1 MASFVERPTN
11 DSSMHKENQLN
22 PHFESRGKK
31 SCTSTAKEELLV
43 SSNRPVKKN
52 RTSFQPSRSKLVF
65 PFALDEPDET
75 VLFTRFHRLT
85 SRQQNQ
91 NMISFE
97 RDQREGLLGYDLHN
111 QLLQSQNGKRSLT
124 RNTISFGGVEHLES
138 SGSTPKLYRGVR
150 QRHWGKWVAE
160 IRLPRNRTR
169 LWLGTFDS
177 AEAAALAYDRQAYR
191 LRGDKARLNF
201 PHLFLGHK
209 SGESVASN
217 SSLLPSSCPK
227 QPDCK
232 ENVVNTE
239 KGCSSKSNETQT
251 DDNHQEMTEDFV
263 FGETFHLE
271 SFDQS
276 QWGNSS
282 DVWIN
287 ALQPDFFPGSSTSI
301 MWQNTTNSDFLKL
314 CDSTISGSIDEL
326 LGAIDFQ
333 IQEENSSSGLNPEMA
348 MSCTES

>member
-1 MASFVERPTN
+1 
-11 DSSMHKENQLN
+11 MHKENQLS
-22 PHFESRGKK
+22 PQFESRGKK

-65 PFALDEPDET
+65 PFVLDEPEET

-91 NMISFE
+91 NMISFVP
-97 RDQREGLLGYDLHN
+97 DQREGLLGYDLHN
-111 QLLQSQNGKRSLT
+111 QLLQSQNGMRNLT
-124 RNTISFGGVEHLES
+124 TNTICFGGVA
-138 SGSTPKLYRGVR
+138 STPKLYRGVR

-160 IRLPRNRTR
+160 IRLPRSRTR

-191 LRGDKARLNF
+191 LRGEKARLNF

-209 SGESVASN
+209 SGESVTSN

-227 QPDCK
+227 KPDCE

-239 KGCSSKSNETQT
+239 KGCSSKLDETETKT
-251 DDNHQEMTEDFV
+251 DDSHQEMTADFV
-263 FGETFHLE
+263 FGERFHLE

-287 ALQPDFFPGSSTSI
+287 ALQPDFFPGSSSSI
-301 MWQNTTNSDFLKL
+301 MWQNTTNNDFLKL
-314 CDSTISGSIDEL
+314 CGSTISESIDEL
-326 LGAIDFQ
+326 LGAMDFQ
-333 IQEENSSSGLNPEMA
+333 IQEENSSSGSNPEITMT
-348 MSCTES
+348 CTES

>member
-1 MASFVERPTN
+1 MASFMERPTN

-22 PHFESRGKK
+22 LQFESRGKK

-75 VLFTRFHRLT
+75 VQFHRLT

-91 NMISFE
+91 NMISFVP
-97 RDQREGLLGYDLHN
+97 DQREGLLGYDLHN
-111 QLLQSQNGKRSLT
+111 QLLQSQNGT
-124 RNTISFGGVEHLES
+124 RNLTTNTICFGGVA
-138 SGSTPKLYRGVR
+138 STPKLYRGVR

-191 LRGDKARLNF
+191 LRGKNARLNF

-251 DDNHQEMTEDFV
+251 DVSRQEMTEDFV

-276 QWGNSS
+276 QWGNSC

-326 LGAIDFQ
+326 LGAID
-333 IQEENSSSGLNPEMA
+333 
-348 MSCTES
+348 